1 MTYPPASAVIR
12 TCGSLRAAL
21 ARLGWQA
28 AWAPVS
34 DTDILD
40 ALRAYTR
47 EHGRVPTLTTRRH
60 SSAGRARR

>member
-1 MTYPPASAVIR
+1 M
-12 TCGSLRAAL
+12 
-21 ARLGWQA
+21 
-28 AWAPVS
+28 S

-60 SSAGRARR
+60 SSRPGASVIIRRHGCWSGAVAAALGDSRGESS